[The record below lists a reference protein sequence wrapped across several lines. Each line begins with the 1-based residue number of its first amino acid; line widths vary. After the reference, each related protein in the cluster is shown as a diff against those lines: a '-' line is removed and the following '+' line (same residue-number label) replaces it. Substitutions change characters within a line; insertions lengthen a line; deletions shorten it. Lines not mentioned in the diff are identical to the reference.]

1 MSDLKD
7 KLSILPSNPGC
18 YLYKNDKG
26 KVIYVGKAKNLKN
39 RVRSYFTGS
48 HNAKTT
54 KLIAN
59 IHDLDFIVTNTEV
72 EALLLELNLIKQ
84 HQPKYNILLIDNKTY
99 PYIQLTNHIHPM
111 LIVTRNKVKGKGT
124 YYGPYPHVSA
134 ARNTVKMLNKVFP
147 LRKCYKIPRKECLYY
162 HINQCLAPCIK
173 KVNEIGYENHLT
185 KIKSFLNGNTKEIS
199 KLLEE
204 KMYYASGNMDYES
217 AAEYKQ
223 LLEEINIIN
232 EKQNIDIKDMID
244 RDIFGYY
251 FDDNDIC
258 IHVFYL
264 RQGKLVSHNSQVF
277 SYYGEDP
284 VQVFNDYL
292 IQFYNTANNILPKE
306 ILIPDDNDFELLS
319 EVLGAKVIIP
329 KKGQKKQ
336 LVDMSTE
343 NARIDLE
350 NKKELYRVKVESK
363 IEVVE
368 ELGKL
373 LNIDTPYHIECF
385 DNSNIQGSNPISA
398 MVVFK
403 NGAPSKKDYRKYN
416 IKTVVGPDDY
426 ASMKEVIYRRY
437 YKVLMQ
443 DLDRTDL
450 IIVDGGKGQVSVA
463 EEVIDS
469 LNIGIPVIGLKK
481 DDKHKTDSI
490 IYKGEEFPLDKH
502 SDLFRFLFN
511 IQEEVHRFA
520 ISFHRQVRSKSMFS
534 SILDEVDGIGETRR
548 NKILMEFK
556 TLENIRNATLEDYK
570 KIGIG
575 EDLALKIKNHL
586 NR

>member
-1 MSDLKD
+1 MADLKD

-39 RVRSYFTGS
+39 RVKSYFTGS

-59 IHDLDFIVTNTEV
+59 IADFDFIVTNTEV

-111 LIVTRNKVKGKGT
+111 LLVTRNKVKGKGT

-147 LRKCYKIPRKECLYY
+147 LRKCHKIPRKECLYY
-162 HINQCLAPCIK
+162 HIDQCVAPCIK
-173 KVNEIGYENHLT
+173 SINEIVYDEHLS
-185 KIKSFLNGNTKEIS
+185 KIKSFLRGNTKDIA
-199 KLLEE
+199 KLLEK
-204 KMYYASGNMDYES
+204 KMYAASGNLDFES

-232 EKQNIDIKDMID
+232 EKQNIDIKDMVD
-244 RDIFGYY
+244 RDIFGYHY
-251 FDDNDIC
+251 DDNDIC

-277 SYYGEDP
+277 SYYGEDHI
-284 VQVFNDYL
+284 QVFNDYL
-292 IQFYNTANNILPKE
+292 IQFYNIANNILPKE
-306 ILIPDDNDFELLS
+306 VLIPDLNDDELLS
-319 EVLGAKVIIP
+319 EVLGTKVMIP

-336 LVDMSTE
+336 LVEMSIE
-343 NARIDLE
+343 NAKIDLE

-385 DNSNIQGSNPISA
+385 DNSNIQGTNPISA

-416 IKTVVGPDDY
+416 IKTVDGPDDY

-450 IIVDGGKGQVSVA
+450 IIVDGGKGQASIA
-463 EEVIDS
+463 EEVIEGFNLD
-469 LNIGIPVIGLKK
+469 IPVIGLKK

-490 IYKGEEFPLDKH
+490 IFRNKEYPLDKH

-534 SILDEVDGIGETRR
+534 SILDEIDGIGETRR

-556 TLENIRNATLEDYK
+556 TLENIRNASLDDYR

-575 EDLALKIKNHL
+575 EELALKIKNHL

>member
-1 MSDLKD
+1 MSDVRD
-7 KLSILPSNPGC
+7 KLNILPTNPGC

-59 IHDLDFIVTNTEV
+59 IADFDFIVTNTEV

-111 LIVTRNKVKGKGT
+111 LLVTRNKVKGKGS

-147 LRKCYKIPRKECLYY
+147 LRKCHKIPRKECLYY
-162 HINQCLAPCIK
+162 HMNQCLAPCIK
-173 KVNEIGYENHLT
+173 SINEINYDEHLS
-185 KIKSFLNGNTKEIS
+185 KIKSFLRGNTKDIA

-204 KMYYASGNMDYES
+204 KMYSASGNMDYES

-232 EKQNIDIKDMID
+232 ERQNIDIKDMID
-244 RDIFGYY
+244 RDIFGYHY
-251 FDDNDIC
+251 DDNDIC

-277 SYYGEDP
+277 SYYGEDHI
-284 VQVFNDYL
+284 QVFNDYL

-306 ILIPDDNDFELLS
+306 ILIPDDSDCELLS
-319 EVLGAKVIIP
+319 EVLGTKVIIP

-336 LVDMSTE
+336 LVDMSVE

-363 IEVVE
+363 VEVLE
-368 ELGKL
+368 ELGEL
-373 LNIDTPYHIECF
+373 LGIDTPYHIECF

-416 IKTVVGPDDY
+416 IKTVEGPDDY

-437 YKVLMQ
+437 YKVLLQ

-463 EEVIDS
+463 EEIIDS
-469 LNIGIPVIGLKK
+469 LNLDIPIIGLKK

-490 IYKGEEFPLDKH
+490 IFRGNEYLLDKH

-575 EDLALKIKNHL
+575 EELALKIKNHL

>member
-1 MSDLKD
+1 MNDVRD
-7 KLSILPSNPGC
+7 KLNILPSNPGC

-59 IHDLDFIVTNTEV
+59 IADFDFIVTNTEV

-111 LIVTRNKVKGKGT
+111 LLVTRNKVKGKGT

-147 LRKCYKIPRKECLYY
+147 LRKCHKIPRKECLYY
-162 HINQCLAPCIK
+162 HMNQCVAPCIK
-173 KVNEIGYENHLT
+173 TVNEIIYDEHIG
-185 KIKSFLNGNTKEIS
+185 KIKSFLRGNTKDIS

-232 EKQNIDIKDMID
+232 EKQNIDIKDMVD
-244 RDIFGYY
+244 RDIFGYHY
-251 FDDNDIC
+251 DDNDIC

-277 SYYGEDP
+277 SYYGEDYS
-284 VQVFNDYL
+284 QVFNDYL

-306 ILIPDDNDFELLS
+306 ILIPEDNDSEILS
-319 EVLGAKVIIP
+319 EVLGSKVIIP

-336 LVDMSTE
+336 LVDMSIE

-350 NKKELYRVKVESK
+350 TKKELYRVRVESK
-363 IEVVE
+363 VEVIE

-416 IKTVVGPDDY
+416 IKTVEGPDDY

-437 YKVLMQ
+437 YKVLLQ
-443 DLDRTDL
+443 DLDKTDL

-463 EEVIDS
+463 KEVIDS
-469 LNIGIPVIGLKK
+469 LNLDIPVIGLKK
-481 DDKHKTDSI
+481 DEKHKTDTI
-490 IYKGEEFPLDKH
+490 IFKEDEIPLDKH

-534 SILDEVDGIGETRR
+534 SILDEVDGIGENRR

-575 EDLALKIKNHL
+575 EELALKIKNHL

>member
-1 MSDLKD
+1 MIDLKD
-7 KLSILPSNPGC
+7 KLNILPSNPGC
-18 YLYKNDKG
+18 YLYKNSNG

-39 RVRSYFTGS
+39 RVKSYFTGS

-59 IHDLDFIVTNTEV
+59 IADFDFIVTSTEV

-84 HQPKYNILLIDNKTY
+84 HQPKYNIALIDNRTY

-111 LIVTRNKVKGKGT
+111 LLVTRNKVKGKGT
-124 YYGPYPHVSA
+124 YYGPYPHVGA

-147 LRKCYKIPRKECLYY
+147 LRKCHKIPRKECLYY
-162 HINQCLAPCIK
+162 HMNQCLAPCIK
-173 KVNEIGYENHLT
+173 TINEINYDDHLS
-185 KIKSFLNGNTKEIS
+185 KIKSFLRGNTKDIC

-204 KMYYASGNMDYES
+204 KMYSASANMDYES

-232 EKQNIDIKDMID
+232 ERQNIDIKDMID
-244 RDIFGYY
+244 RDIFGYHY
-251 FDDNDIC
+251 DDNDIC

-277 SYYGEDP
+277 SYYGEGHL
-284 VQVFNDYL
+284 QVFNDYL
-292 IQFYNTANNILPKE
+292 IQFYDTANNILPKE
-306 ILIPDDNDFELLS
+306 ILIPDNNDEELLS
-319 EVLGAKVIIP
+319 EVLGTKVIIP

-336 LVDMSTE
+336 LVDMSIE
-343 NARIDLE
+343 NAKIDLE

-363 IEVVE
+363 IEVIE
-368 ELGKL
+368 ELGEL

-403 NGAPSKKDYRKYN
+403 NGTPSKKDYRKYN
-416 IKTVVGPDDY
+416 IKTVDGPDDY

-437 YKVLMQ
+437 YKVLLQ
-443 DLDRTDL
+443 GLDRTDL

-463 EEVIDS
+463 EEVIDG
-469 LNIGIPVIGLKK
+469 LNMNVPVIGLKK

-490 IYKGEEFPLDKH
+490 IFKNVEYPLDKH

-556 TLENIRNATLEDYK
+556 TLENIRNATIEDYR

>member
-1 MSDLKD
+1 MSDVRD

-18 YLYKNDKG
+18 YLYKNDNG

-59 IHDLDFIVTNTEV
+59 IADFDFIVTNTEV

-99 PYIQLTNHIHPM
+99 PYIQITNHIHPM
-111 LIVTRNKVKGKGT
+111 LLVTRNKVKGKGT
-124 YYGPYPHVSA
+124 YYGPYPHVTA

-147 LRKCYKIPRKECLYY
+147 LRKCHKIPRKECLYY
-162 HINQCLAPCIK
+162 HMNQCLGPCIK
-173 KVNEIGYENHLT
+173 TVNQINYDNHLSR
-185 KIKSFLNGNTKEIS
+185 IKSFLRGNTKDIS

-244 RDIFGYY
+244 RDIFGYHY
-251 FDDNDIC
+251 DDNDIC

-264 RQGKLVSHNSQVF
+264 RQGKLVSHTSQVF
-277 SYYGEDP
+277 SYYGEDHS
-284 VQVFNDYL
+284 QVFNDYL

-306 ILIPDDNDFELLS
+306 ILIQDNNDFELLS
-319 EVLGAKVIIP
+319 EVLGSKVIIP

-336 LVDMSTE
+336 LVDMSIE
-343 NARIDLE
+343 NAKIDLE

-363 IEVVE
+363 VEVIE

-373 LNIDTPYHIECF
+373 LKIDTPYHIECF

-416 IKTVVGPDDY
+416 IKTVEGPDDY

-437 YKVLMQ
+437 YKVLLQ

-463 EEVIDS
+463 EEIIDS
-469 LNIGIPVIGLKK
+469 LNLDIPVIGLKK

-490 IYKGEEFPLDKH
+490 IFKNQEISLDKH
-502 SDLFRFLFN
+502 SDLFRFLFS

-534 SILDEVDGIGETRR
+534 SILDEVDGIGENRR

-575 EDLALKIKNHL
+575 EELALRIKDHL